1 MIGWRISLVF
11 AYAVADPESVTGKR
25 PWSGDDERHNDA
37 CHARWLG
44 QVNRSTSQDGYA
56 DAWYYEQCGGCRY
69 WIALQG
75 VIGSD
80 YGACTNGRSAFDGR
94 IRFEHDGCAGFTE
107 REDGSFG

>member
-1 MIGWRISLVF
+1 M
-11 AYAVADPESVTGKR
+11 ADHESVVTHG
-25 PWSGDDERHNDA
+25 PWAGNNELHNDA

-44 QVNRSTSQDGYA
+44 RLNRRTGQDGYE

-75 VIGSD
+75 AIGSD
-80 YGACTNGRSAFDGR
+80 YGACTNALSTFDGHV
-94 IRFEHDGCAGFTE
+94 RFEHDGCAEFTE